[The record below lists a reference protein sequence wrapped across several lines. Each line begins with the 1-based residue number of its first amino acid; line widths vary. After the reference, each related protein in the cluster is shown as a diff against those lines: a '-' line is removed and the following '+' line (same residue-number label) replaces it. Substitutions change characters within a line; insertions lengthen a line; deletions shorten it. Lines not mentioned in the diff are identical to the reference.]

1 MSERSRAPNILIID
15 DDVGFLWWLGELFNE
30 IGYRSIPALNCKEAL
45 ALVRNLS
52 GGVDL
57 LVINPAL
64 KGVAALVRI
73 LNRVQRPKIVLIH
86 ESSAKTIPLVEAAA
100 ILERPTGWGPVSRQ
114 EWRQKVSR
122 VLSQVGIRAAS

>member
-1 MSERSRAPNILIID
+1 VSERSGAPNILIID

-45 ALVRNLS
+45 ALVRHLR

-57 LVINPAL
+57 VLVNPSL

-73 LNRVQRPKIVLIH
+73 LSRVQRPKIVLIYD
-86 ESSAKTIPLVEAAA
+86 SVPKAIPPVEAAA
-100 ILERPTGWGPVSRQ
+100 TLERPAGWGPISRP

-122 VLSQVGIRAAS
+122 VLNQVGIRAAS

>member
-1 MSERSRAPNILIID
+1 VSERSRAPNILIID

-30 IGYRSIPALNCKEAL
+30 IGYRSIPALNCREAL
-45 ALVRNLS
+45 ARVRSLI

-57 LVINPAL
+57 LVINPGL

-73 LNRVQRPKIVLIH
+73 LSRVQRPKIVLIY
-86 ESSAKTIPLVEAAA
+86 ESVPKTIPSLEAAA
-100 ILERPTGWGPVSRQ
+100 TLERPAGWGPVSRQ

-122 VLSQVGIRAAS
+122 VLNQVGFRAAS